1 MYHDLSSRQIEIL
14 KYIKN
19 EVKVKGYPPS
29 VREIGKAVGLKSS
42 STVHGHLNILE
53 KKGYLRRNPSTSR
66 AIEIIDKS
74 MGDQSS
80 KEIINVPLVGRITAG
95 QPILAVENI
104 EDSFPISQD
113 FIQTNNKLFSLKVFG
128 ESMIDAGIH
137 DGDYLIVEKTNYAKN
152 GDIVAALL
160 GEEATIKRFYKE
172 NDHIRLQPENQFMD
186 PIIVKDVKILG
197 RVIGL
202 FRKY

>member
-1 MYHDLSSRQIEIL
+1 MYHNLSTRQIEIL

-42 STVHGHLNILE
+42 STVHGHLNTLE
-53 KKGYLRRNPSTSR
+53 KKGYLRRNPSTPR
-66 AIEIIDKS
+66 AIEIIDNS
-74 MGDQSS
+74 SGDQSG
-80 KEIINVPLVGRITAG
+80 KEIINIPLVGRITAG

-137 DGDYLIVEKTNYAKN
+137 DGDYLIVEQTNYAKN

-160 GEEATIKRFYKE
+160 GEEATVKRFYKE

-197 RVIGL
+197 RVTGL